1 MNTRCH
7 GRAPRAAWAT
17 TTALAMAAALGM
29 GLAAPAGAQEIQPDP
44 NPPRMGEQPPALPPM
59 APTPAQPETLS
70 ALVARVLAYDPAVK
84 VARALQQ
91 AADERRLQSRSRLGP
106 SLGAT
111 VTRGGASLDEFSGPV
126 DRRTD
131 RADLALRWNLYNYGN
146 DAAELSASERELA
159 AATEEVRRAREEA
172 AERIAEAYN
181 EVLRVQQLIP
191 RSQQRLDA
199 VRKLLSQVAQQNRA
213 GKVSDADLQQAQAS
227 ALDAEVSH
235 EQLGADLASAR
246 EKLALLT
253 GGEVREAVPLVL
265 PPPATGGTP
274 YNGQV
279 VAARERALAARART
293 RPPQVLLAPK
303 VDAEYR
309 KKLHDRTGPV
319 TTATTTE
326 QYGWTVTARWDF
338 PVMGENQAKRAE
350 AERRAEAA
358 EFEADRVLRMAAAE
372 LATLPPRIAQT
383 ERALVQ
389 IDRQIEQYGNLVR
402 AGELQFEAGRRTLP
416 QLVQLHDSR
425 FNAEQ
430 RRAEQAHRL
439 RAAQLRLLALSGGLL
454 PALSLGNE

>member
-1 MNTRCH
+1 MNRSTRRA
-7 GRAPRAAWAT
+7 GAPRLT
-17 TTALAMAAALGM
+17 LSLMALALAGSAL
-29 GLAAPAGAQEIQPDP
+29 AQEIQADP
-44 NPPRMGEQPPALPPM
+44 NAPRTGAQPPAMPPM
-59 APTPAQPETLS
+59 AATPAQAETLS
-70 ALVARVLAYDPAVK
+70 ALVARVLSYDPAVK

-91 AADERRLQSRSRLGP
+91 ATDERRLQARSRLGP

-111 VTRGGASLDEFSGPV
+111 VTRGGAALDEFSGPV

-146 DAAELSASERELA
+146 DASELRATEREVA

-191 RSQQRLDA
+191 RSQERLDA
-199 VRKLLSQVAQQNRA
+199 VRKLVSQVAQQNRA

-235 EQLGADLASAR
+235 EQLGADLVSAR
-246 EKLALLT
+246 EKLGLLT
-253 GGEVREAVPLVL
+253 GGEVREAVPIVL

-279 VAARERALAARART
+279 VATRERALAARART
-293 RPPQVLLAPK
+293 RPPAVLFAPK
-303 VDAEYR
+303 IDAEYR
-309 KKLHDRTGPV
+309 KKLHDRTSPV

-326 QYGWTVTARWDF
+326 QYGWTLTARWDF
-338 PVMGENQAKRAE
+338 PVMGEHQARRAE
-350 AERRAEAA
+350 ADRRAEAA
-358 EFEADRVLRMAAAE
+358 EFEADRVLRVAAAE
-372 LATLPPRIAQT
+372 LATLPPRIAQA
-383 ERALVQ
+383 ERALSQ
-389 IDRQIEQYGNLVR
+389 IDRQIEQYSSLLR
-402 AGELQFEAGRRTLP
+402 AGELQFEAGRRSLP

-439 RAAQLRLLALSGGLL
+439 RAAQLRLLALTGGLL
-454 PALSLGNE
+454 PALSVAD